1 MEKKPPLL
9 TRTLV
14 ILLFG
19 MILANIGGNMYGP
32 LLPLYVQSL
41 GADVS
46 RVGIFFTLSMIAPL
60 LFQILGGWLSDSIGR
75 VKAMAIGSVAGL
87 AGYVVFAVAPSWGWL
102 LLGTIGLSIATSTVG
117 PSFQAFVAEESSEA
131 NRGKVY
137 GIVQGAFQ
145 VVGVIGAP
153 LGGLIADKY
162 GFRSMFL
169 VATGLYFAATVL
181 RLVMARNVVK
191 KETTPAAAPSFGQL
205 KTSLIAILG
214 LLTAGGIVTW
224 IFISDGIGDV
234 SFSVVGNLFPLYMNN
249 IIGLTKTQIGLLGAV
264 SSIAM
269 MLFITL
275 GGILSDKRGERV
287 GIVLGYALIG
297 LAIFAMINVKSFYA
311 FIGAWALLGVGQALI
326 GPAYSSLISKV
337 VPQNLRGTA
346 FGFFSTSL
354 GVISLPAPYIGA
366 MLWEKFGP
374 TVPFYVPMVTLF
386 IILPIIWFKFKLPK
400 PPKDAGQVPGPENV
414 AGDNVQPAPVAE
426 SPVK

>member
-1 MEKKPPLL
+1 
-9 TRTLV
+9 
-14 ILLFG
+14 
-19 MILANIGGNMYGP
+19 
-32 LLPLYVQSL
+32 
-41 GADVS
+41 
-46 RVGIFFTLSMIAPL
+46 
-60 LFQILGGWLSDSIGR
+60 
-75 VKAMAIGSVAGL
+75 
-87 AGYVVFAVAPSWGWL
+87 
-102 LLGTIGLSIATSTVG
+102 
-117 PSFQAFVAEESSEA
+117 
-131 NRGKVY
+131 
-137 GIVQGAFQ
+137 
-145 VVGVIGAP
+145 
-153 LGGLIADKY
+153 
-162 GFRSMFL
+162 
-169 VATGLYFAATVL
+169 
-181 RLVMARNVVK
+181 
-191 KETTPAAAPSFGQL
+191 
-205 KTSLIAILG
+205 
-214 LLTAGGIVTW
+214 
-224 IFISDGIGDV
+224 
-234 SFSVVGNLFPLYMNN
+234 
-249 IIGLTKTQIGLLGAV
+249 
-264 SSIAM
+264 
-269 MLFITL
+269 LFITL

-311 FIGAWALLGVGQALI
+311 FIGAWALLGIGQALI